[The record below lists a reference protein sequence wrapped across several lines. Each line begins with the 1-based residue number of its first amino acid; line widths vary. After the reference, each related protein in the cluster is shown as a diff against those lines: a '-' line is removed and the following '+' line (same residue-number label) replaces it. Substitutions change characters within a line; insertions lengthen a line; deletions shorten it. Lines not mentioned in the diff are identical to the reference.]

1 MNRGILFMKIV
12 ITTDSGSGISQE
24 EAKRLGVAVIP
35 MPFMIQ
41 DETYFEDVNITE
53 AEFYQALESHLP
65 IHTSQPAVYTLKE
78 IWRELLKKYDYIV
91 HIPISSGLSG
101 TCQSAY
107 LVANE
112 IDEERIQVV
121 DNRKVS
127 LTQRRS
133 VLEAIELVKRGKSA
147 TEIKNILEDHTVDNS
162 IYIGLE
168 TLSYLKAGGRITP
181 AVAAVGTLL
190 KIKPVLTI
198 VEGGRLDTYSKA
210 RSKKGIRR
218 EIINALKKDALE
230 KFDDPEGRECYFGVA
245 YAGNRDEAEAFASE
259 IAEAFPSRMDVPI
272 TVEPLSEIVV
282 CHTGPG
288 ILGAAIMHKLPEL

>member
-1 MNRGILFMKIV
+1 MKH
-12 ITTDSGSGISQE
+12 TL
-24 EAKRLGVAVIP
+24 KN
-35 MPFMIQ
+35 
-41 DETYFEDVNITE
+41 ETYFEDINITE
-53 AEFYQALESHLP
+53 SEFYQALNAHLP
-65 IHTSQPAVYTLKE
+65 IHTSQPSVYTLEEVWEK
-78 IWRELLKKYDYIV
+78 LLKEYDYIV

-101 TCQSAY
+101 TCQSAL
-107 LVANE
+107 LVASE
-112 IDEERIQVV
+112 VDEERIQVV
-121 DNRKVS
+121 DNRKVA

-147 TEIKNILEDHTVDNS
+147 MEIKNILEEHSADNM
-162 IYIGLE
+162 IYIGLD
-168 TLSYLKAGGRITP
+168 TLSFLKAGGRITP
-181 AVAAVGTLL
+181 AVATVGSLL

-210 RSKKGIRR
+210 RSKKGITYSKARSKKGIKR

-272 TVEPLSEIVV
+272 AVEPLSEIVV

-288 ILGAAIMHKLPEL
+288 ILGAAIMHKIPEL

>member
-1 MNRGILFMKIV
+1 MKIA
-12 ITTDSGSGISQE
+12 ITTDSGSGISQQ
-24 EAKRLGVAVIP
+24 EAKRLGITVIP
-35 MPFMIQ
+35 MPFMI
-41 DETYFEDVNITE
+41 DNETYFEGINITE
-53 AEFYQALESHLP
+53 SEFYQALNAHLP
-65 IHTSQPAVYTLKE
+65 IHTSQPAVYTLEEVWEK
-78 IWRELLKKYDYIV
+78 LLKEYDYIV

-101 TCQSAY
+101 TCQSAL
-107 LVANE
+107 LVASE
-112 IDEERIQVV
+112 VDEERIQVV
-121 DNRKVS
+121 DNRKVA

-133 VLEAIELVKRGKSA
+133 VLEACELVKRGKNA
-147 TEIKNILEDHTVDNS
+147 MEIKNILEEHSADNM
-162 IYIGLE
+162 IYIGLD
-168 TLSYLKAGGRITP
+168 TLSFLKAGGRITP
-181 AVAAVGTLL
+181 AVATVGSLL

-210 RSKKGIRR
+210 RSKKGIKR

-272 TVEPLSEIVV
+272 AVEPLSEIVV

>member
-1 MNRGILFMKIV
+1 
-12 ITTDSGSGISQE
+12 
-24 EAKRLGVAVIP
+24 
-35 MPFMIQ
+35 MI
-41 DETYFEDVNITE
+41 DNETYFEGINIAE
-53 AEFYQALESHLP
+53 SEFYQALNAHLP
-65 IHTSQPAVYTLKE
+65 IHTSQPAVYTLEEVWEK
-78 IWRELLKKYDYIV
+78 LLKEYDYIV

-101 TCQSAY
+101 TCQSAL
-107 LVANE
+107 LVASE
-112 IDEERIQVV
+112 VDEERIQVV
-121 DNRKVS
+121 DNRKVA

-147 TEIKNILEDHTVDNS
+147 MEIKNILEEHSADNM
-162 IYIGLE
+162 IYIGLD
-168 TLSYLKAGGRITP
+168 TLSFLKAGGRITP
-181 AVAAVGTLL
+181 AVATVGSLL

-210 RSKKGIRR
+210 RSKKGIKR

-230 KFDDPEGRECYFGVA
+230 KFDDPEGRACYLGVA

-272 TVEPLSEIVV
+272 AVEPLSEIVV

-288 ILGAAIMHKLPEL
+288 ILGAAIMHKIPEL